1 MWLYDSPP
9 VIGEIYK
16 KFVNDCYKNNLLIQ
30 NRMVV
35 ANEQR
40 IDMTIVKMPYL
51 NVIASNDDL
60 VAPESS
66 KALNEAIG
74 SKDKSMIE
82 FKSGHVG
89 ACISPDA
96 HKNLW
101 LQAGNWLKRK

>member
-1 MWLYDSPP
+1 
-9 VIGEIYK
+9 
-16 KFVNDCYKNNLLIQ
+16 
-30 NRMVV
+30 
-35 ANEQR
+35 
-40 IDMTIVKMPYL
+40 MPYL